1 MKISDGFDARRLRP
15 KGRSNWRTRIGKT
28 IAFVFLVSGV
38 ALALTG
44 GSSLI
49 VHPQALGD
57 LNANPAGA
65 AVVAVAGLLVLL
77 LGMWLWRR
85 IGRGPRSS
93 GGLSMSANLMKKHD

>member
-77 LGMWLWRR
+77 LACGCGAEAVA
-85 IGRGPRSS
+85 GRAVP
-93 GGLSMSANLMKKHD
+93 AD

>member
-1 MKISDGFDARRLRP
+1 MKISDGFDARMLRP

-85 IGRGPRSS
+85 SGRGPRSS
-93 GGLSMSANLMKKHD
+93 GGLSMSAHLMKKHD